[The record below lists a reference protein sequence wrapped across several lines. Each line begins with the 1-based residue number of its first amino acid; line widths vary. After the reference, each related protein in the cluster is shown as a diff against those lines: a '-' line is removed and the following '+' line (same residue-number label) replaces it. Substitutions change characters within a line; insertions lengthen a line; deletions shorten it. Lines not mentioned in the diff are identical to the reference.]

1 MTRAKQSLK
10 GETNIIELLR
20 SMRFFKKAF
29 ESLINDNEL
38 KKLKEG
44 SNFWEIISQKVPNKV

>member
-1 MTRAKQSLK
+1 MSRAKQSLS
-10 GETNIIELLR
+10 GETSIIELLR

-29 ESLINDNEL
+29 ESLISDNEI

-44 SNFWEIISQKVPNKV
+44 SKFSDSILQKVPKKV

>member
-1 MTRAKQSLK
+1 MSRAKQSLS
-10 GETNIIELLR
+10 GETSIIELLR

>member
-1 MTRAKQSLK
+1 MSRAKQSLS
-10 GETNIIELLR
+10 GETSIIELLR

-29 ESLINDNEL
+29 ESLISDNEI

-44 SNFWEIISQKVPNKV
+44 SKFWEIISQKVSNKV